1 MSYGGIKDL
10 SRRSDSDKVSRD
22 KAFDIA
28 KDKKCDGYQRG
39 IASMAQNFFDKRSTA
54 THTKTRS
61 NSNSDSKSSC
71 LKDCTANYKKIKNA
85 KSILSLKITCWVQ
98 TQLKCS

>member
-1 MSYGGIKDL
+1 MSYGGIKYL

-39 IASMAQNFFDKRSTA
+39 IASMA
-54 THTKTRS
+54 
-61 NSNSDSKSSC
+61 
-71 LKDCTANYKKIKNA
+71 
-85 KSILSLKITCWVQ
+85 
-98 TQLKCS
+98 